1 MKRMLT
7 LLAISLVSFGAPN
20 TLAREERTIQVTQ
33 LTDNLYRLT
42 ATYPFETNMVVSSGE
57 DGLLLVDS
65 GSRYTMGELKKVL
78 STIGNGQVR
87 MIISTHAHSEHTAGN
102 KAFGKE
108 VVKIGH
114 ERVRARLK
122 GGLYVLEEYP
132 ESALPNITVV
142 DSLSL
147 YFNGEKIRLIALP
160 GAHDDNDIIVHFT
173 ESKVVCTGALSAGMH
188 FPSVDGVGGNALRYA
203 TTVQKLIDLVP
214 DDVVLVPGHGRNSTM
229 TEQREFQNMLTKT
242 TEIVKNGLASGKDVA
257 ALQEEEVLKGWAAFE
272 GGTTTSDQ
280 WIRYI
285 ANAVQNKKP
294 KNPAAVELY
303 YALKE
308 GGADSA
314 VSAWHQLKKNR
325 PDQYSFS
332 EAQLVIFGYYL
343 LEKDK
348 IQDAIK
354 IFQLYIDEFPESWN
368 AYDSMGEAH
377 MMNNDKEQARKY
389 YRKSLELNPDNTNAE
404 EMLRKLDNSQ

>member
-1 MKRMLT
+1 MKHVLT
-7 LLAISLVSFGAPN
+7 LLLISLVSFGASI
-20 TLAREERTIQVTQ
+20 TLAQEERTIEVTQ

-65 GSRYTMGELKKVL
+65 GTRYTMEELEKVL

-87 MIISTHAHSEHTAGN
+87 IIISTHAHSEHTAGN

-114 ERVRARLK
+114 ERVRTRLK
-122 GGLYVLEEYP
+122 QGLYVLEEYP
-132 ESALPNITVV
+132 ESALPNITLT

-147 YFNGEKIRLIALP
+147 YFNGERIRLIALP
-160 GAHDDNDIIVHFT
+160 GAHDDNDIVVHFT
-173 ESKVVCTGALSAGMH
+173 KSKIVCTGALSAGMH

-203 TTVQKLIDLVP
+203 ATVQKLIDLLP
-214 DDVVLVPGHGRNSTM
+214 DDVVLVPGHGRNCTM
-229 TEQREFQNMLTKT
+229 AEQREFQDMLVKT
-242 TEIVKNGLASGKDVA
+242 TEIVRIGLTSGKDVA
-257 ALQEEEVLKGWAAFE
+257 TLQSEKVLKDWAAFE

-285 ANAVQNKKP
+285 ANGVQNKKP
-294 KNPAAVELY
+294 KNPVAVELY

-314 VSAWHQLKKNR
+314 VSTWHQLKKSK
-325 PDQYSFS
+325 PDEYSFS
-332 EAQLVIFGYYL
+332 EVQLVVFGYYL
-343 LEKDK
+343 LEKNK

-377 MMNNDKEQARKY
+377 MMNDDKEQAKKY

-404 EMLRKLDNSQ
+404 EVLKKLGD

>member
-1 MKRMLT
+1 MKYVFT
-7 LLAISLVSFGAPN
+7 LLAISLASFVASN
-20 TLAREERTIQVTQ
+20 ALAQVERTIEVTQ
-33 LTDNLYRLT
+33 LTDKMYLLK

-57 DGLLLVDS
+57 NGLLLVDS
-65 GSRYTMGELKKVL
+65 GSRYTMEELKRVL
-78 STIGNGQVR
+78 STVGSGQVR

-108 VVKIGH
+108 VIKIGH

-122 GGLYVLEEYP
+122 QGLYVLEEYP
-132 ESALPNITVV
+132 ESALPNITLT

-173 ESKVVCTGALSAGMH
+173 ESDVVCTGALSAGMH

-203 TTVQKLIDLVP
+203 ATVQKLIDLVP

-229 TEQREFQNMLTKT
+229 AEQKEFQNMLAKT

-257 ALQEEEVLKGWAAFE
+257 ALQSENVLKDWAAYE

-303 YALKE
+303 YALKQ

-314 VSAWHQLKKNR
+314 VSAWYRLKKNR

-404 EMLRKLDNSQ
+404 EMLKKLGD

>member
-1 MKRMLT
+1 MKKTLA
-7 LLAISLVSFGAPN
+7 LLAISLVFLGVSTA
-20 TLAREERTIQVTQ
+20 LAQVEKAIEVTQ

-42 ATYPFETNMVVSSGE
+42 ATYPFETNIVVSSGE

-65 GSRYTMGELKKVL
+65 GSRYTMEELSRVL

-102 KAFGKE
+102 KAFGRE

-122 GGLYVLEEYP
+122 EGLYVLEEYP
-132 ESALPNITVV
+132 ESALPNVTFA

-147 YFNGEKIRLIALP
+147 YFNGERIRLVALP

-188 FPSVDGVGGNALRYA
+188 FPSVDGVGGNALKYA
-203 TTVQKLIDLVP
+203 ATVERLIDLVP

-229 TEQREFQNMLTKT
+229 AEQREFQDMLAKT

-257 ALQEEEVLKGWAAFE
+257 ALQEEEVLKDWAAFE
-272 GGTTTSDQ
+272 GGTTTADQ

-314 VSAWHQLKKNR
+314 VSTWHQLKKSK
-325 PDQYSFS
+325 PDEYSFS
-332 EAQLVIFGYYL
+332 EAQLVVFGYYL

-348 IQDAIK
+348 MQDAIK
-354 IFQLYIDEFPESWN
+354 IFQLYIDEFPDSWN
-368 AYDSMGEAH
+368 AYDSMGEAY
-377 MMNNDKEQARKY
+377 MVNDDKEQARKY

-404 EMLRKLDNSQ
+404 EMLKRLGD